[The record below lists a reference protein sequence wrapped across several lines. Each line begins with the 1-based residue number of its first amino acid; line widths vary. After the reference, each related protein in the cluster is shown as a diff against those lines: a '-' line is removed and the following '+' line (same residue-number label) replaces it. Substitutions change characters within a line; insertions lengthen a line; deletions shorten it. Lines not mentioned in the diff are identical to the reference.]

1 MTYEQSVFHSMR
13 TATGR
18 RAYARYVIIQHI
30 KAHRIEIRCVASRDI
45 NQLARRLA
53 TVWSAAQ

>member
-1 MTYEQSVFHSMR
+1 MSYEQSVFHSMR

-30 KAHRIEIRCVASRDI
+30 KAQGIEIRCVPNKDI